1 MRRLVPRRDTPSSG
15 RALLGLMVLRAFQ
28 AAIAL
33 VATVIFAAP
42 VHAVADANPAASAY
56 IRAFGAEALKEL
68 TDPATPQTEREVR
81 FRQLF
86 VEHFDL
92 AALSKFALGRYW
104 RSATESQRIEF
115 KKVLEDFVVHSY
127 SARFGEYHGVGF
139 NVVGSANESG
149 DAVIVHSRV
158 RTSKTEEVLIDWH
171 LRPAG
176 PTFMIVDIVVE
187 GVSMAVTQRSD
198 FGSIIHDRGGVDG
211 LIEALRARIS
221 EPAGSGPAH

>member
-1 MRRLVPRRDTPSSG
+1 MLGLVPMRDTPGSSH
-15 RALLGLMVLRAFQ
+15 AVLGFRVIRVFCAAMVLVAAF
-28 AAIAL
+28 IL
-33 VATVIFAAP
+33 AAP
-42 VHAVADANPAASAY
+42 VGAVADVNPAASAY
-56 IRAFGAEALKEL
+56 IREFGAEALKEL

-86 VEHFDL
+86 VDHFDL

-104 RSATESQRIEF
+104 RSATASQRIEF
-115 KKVLEDFVVHSY
+115 KKILEDFIVHSY

-139 NVVGSANESG
+139 NVVGSANEPD

-171 LRPAG
+171 LRPTGA
-176 PTFMIVDIVVE
+176 TFVIVDIVVE

-198 FGSIIHDRGGVDG
+198 FGTIIHDRGGIDG

-221 EPAGSGPAH
+221 EPAGSGPAR